1 MPVAFRGLVD
11 FIVSHVPSNEV
22 IKQAIRQ
29 TVTDVPWKLP
39 FVS

>member
-1 MPVAFRGLVD
+1 VD

-29 TVTDVPWKLP
+29 TVTMFPEIAVRELGL
-39 FVS
+39 